1 MHILFFFP
9 EWRLIDFPKEYS
21 DLRLLIQSGKVENVK
36 RYFDSLIQGD
46 LYFLS
51 ANTFYP
57 FGHGVPSTL
66 PPSEPRKS
74 YTDTGRPELHRLEV
88 TMQSL
93 VMVACEHPYQSLD
106 VINYFCQRFSEY
118 VSLDQ
123 LEWSY
128 HQLHAWSCVA
138 PLHVACTGYN
148 QNLKLVKVLVKL
160 GADVNLKSGCC
171 QVAPL
176 HLAVASYGGGQAI
189 DIARYLI
196 DNGANVNAVDHSG
209 DTPLTLMLR
218 FCGGSEYKRVMD
230 LLLSKEAD
238 VNHANNLGFTAL
250 HYAALNNDIDAVVSL
265 LSLGASPL
273 FELAEDPSSS
283 LPCPLYLTTLEEVAD
298 IFTSRSDCPLTCKID
313 SLLLIGVTKDDHDNP
328 YDDYV
333 DSDDSDDSDDIDA
346 RDNNYVSRYAMWTRA
361 IALREEHGIILSG
374 DYSIDGIS
382 EIKNADEVKECF
394 QNTSRSTTST
404 SKLDTDP
411 CVNNIVIQTHL
422 IRERCLR
429 YFSSL
434 DDLNAIHYS
443 VDYNRVSVSILM
455 KCLKPLAHSFH
466 NTILPHWSLGVE
478 RYWQQKISVLTDI
491 LSMIDRA
498 MSEKYGRNMLS
509 LSHVETYAEL
519 CVGVLQALNH
529 SYHFALCT
537 KTTSMHIESK
547 NAIWSL
553 VSVLVRWV
561 SWLGMTDPSSDDT
574 TFHPLRQ
581 VVQKLVDQN
590 LYLMNTTLL
599 HLIPIYFSECD
610 DVKDIVFLYELIL
623 QSDGTDSAVN
633 FVSSEGNR
641 PLHCVAKS
649 AGHGVPQCLSL
660 VLSLYESGAHLDAV
674 DKHSK
679 SAHDYLREMD
689 MTSHLEQYI
698 PSSPLPLACLVSQT
712 IVKENIPYLRMDI
725 VPSKLKKFIA
735 LHDSHCC
742 VYSS

>member
-1 MHILFFFP
+1 MLRFRLVYSLFYLP

-36 RYFDSLIQGD
+36 RYFDSLIEGD
-46 LYFLS
+46 LYFLN

-57 FGHGVPSTL
+57 FGHSVPSTL
-66 PPSEPRKS
+66 PPSEPRIL
-74 YTDTGRPELHRLEV
+74 YTDTGCS
-88 TMQSL
+88 MQSL
-93 VMVACEHPYQSLD
+93 VMVACLHPHQSLD
-106 VINYFCQRFSEY
+106 VINYFYQSFSEY
-118 VSLDQ
+118 VFLDQ

-138 PLHVACTGYN
+138 PLHVVCTGYN
-148 QNLKLVKVLVKL
+148 QNLKLVKALVRL

-171 QVAPL
+171 QVTPL
-176 HLAVASYGGGQAI
+176 HLAVASYGGEQAV
-189 DIARYLI
+189 DIAGFLI
-196 DNGANVNAVDHSG
+196 DSGANVNAVDRSG

-230 LLLSKEAD
+230 LLLLKEAD

-250 HYAALNNDIDAVVSL
+250 HYAALSNDVVAVVSL
-265 LSLGASPL
+265 LLLGASPL

-313 SLLLIGVTKDDHDNP
+313 SLLLIGVTKDDRDNP

-333 DSDDSDDSDDIDA
+333 DSDESDPDDTDA
-346 RDNNYVSRYAMWTRA
+346 HDDNYVSKYVMWTRA
-361 IALREEHGIILSG
+361 IALREEHGIIPSG
-374 DYSIDGIS
+374 DYNIDGIS

-394 QNTSRSTTST
+394 QNKR
-404 SKLDTDP
+404 LATDR
-411 CVNNIVIQTHL
+411 CVNNVLTQTYL
-422 IRERCLR
+422 ITERCLR

-434 DDLNAIHYS
+434 DDLSAIRYS
-443 VDYNRVSVSILM
+443 VDYSRVSVSILM
-455 KCLKPLAHSFH
+455 KCLKLLAHSFH
-466 NTILPHWSLGVE
+466 NTIFPHWSLGVE
-478 RYWQQKISVLTDI
+478 CYWRQKVSVLTDI
-491 LSMIDRA
+491 LNMIDRA
-498 MSEKYGRNMLS
+498 MSQKYGRNMLF
-509 LSHVETYAEL
+509 LSHMETYAEL

-537 KTTSMHIESK
+537 KTASMHVETK

-553 VSVLVRWV
+553 VSVLVMWV
-561 SWLGMTDPSSDDT
+561 SWLGVTNPSSDDT

-581 VVQKLVDQN
+581 VVQKLVNQN

-599 HLIPIYFSECD
+599 HLIPVYFSECD
-610 DVKDIVFLYELIL
+610 DVKDIGSLCILYELIL
-623 QSDGTDSAVN
+623 QSDGADSAVN
-633 FVSSEGNR
+633 FVSCEGNK
-641 PLHCVAKS
+641 PLHCVTKS
-649 AGHGVPQCLSL
+649 AGHGGPQCLSL

-674 DKHSK
+674 DKYGK
-679 SAHDYLREMD
+679 SACDYLREAD
-689 MTSHLEQYI
+689 MTSQLEQYI
-698 PSSPLPLACLVSQT
+698 PSSPLPLACLVSRT
-712 IVKENIPYLRMDI
+712 IVEENIPYLRMDV
-725 VPSKLKKFIA
+725 VPPKLKKFIA